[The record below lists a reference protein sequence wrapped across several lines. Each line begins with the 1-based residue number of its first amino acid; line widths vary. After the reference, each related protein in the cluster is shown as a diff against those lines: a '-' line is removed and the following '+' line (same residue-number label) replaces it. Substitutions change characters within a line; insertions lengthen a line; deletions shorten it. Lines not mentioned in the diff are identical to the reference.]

1 MMSVQGVDLDANARR
16 VWRDGVEIRMSNKE
30 FDLLHAL
37 ISRPGEIVTREELM
51 RDVWQTNFWT
61 SAKTIDVHLG
71 WVRKKLGD
79 DTRRPTLITTIRGR
93 GLRFEVTAPV
103 YADVVSPVSG
113 GRRAGRAHRQD
124 GLLTPRPAAARYARR
139 VTAPP
144 SATPVLAVIGGGQ
157 LARMMAQAAVGLG
170 VPLRL
175 LAEGPDV
182 SAAQVVPRPA
192 GRRLPRPRDAARG
205 RGRLLGGDLR
215 PRARARP
222 STCTP

>member
-1 MMSVQGVDLDANARR
+1 MTMMSVQGVDLDATARR

-93 GLRFEVTAPV
+93 GLRFETVAAGVRRRGRP
-103 YADVVSPVSG
+103 ASP
-113 GRRAGRAHRQD
+113 RRPPD
-124 GLLTPRPAAARYARR
+124 PTPR
-139 VTAPP
+139 
-144 SATPVLAVIGGGQ
+144 
-157 LARMMAQAAVGLG
+157 
-170 VPLRL
+170 
-175 LAEGPDV
+175 
-182 SAAQVVPRPA
+182 
-192 GRRLPRPRDAARG
+192 RRLVTLVA
-205 RGRLLGGDLR
+205 
-215 PRARARP
+215 
-222 STCTP
+222 